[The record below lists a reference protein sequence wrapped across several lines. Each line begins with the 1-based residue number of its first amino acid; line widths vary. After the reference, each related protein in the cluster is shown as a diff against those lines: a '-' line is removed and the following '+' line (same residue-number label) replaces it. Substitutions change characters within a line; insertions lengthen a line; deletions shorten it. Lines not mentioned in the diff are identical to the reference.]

1 VQWHREEER
10 KRRERDETEAIAKGY
25 VRMAGTHAGTAFAPA
40 YFAALADAEAR
51 RDRQIASK
59 TFVFKPTPADFWW
72 PDRAVEDYLHLWLE
86 RYVDGAWQMIA
97 GSDRECLVSVRP
109 NAEAEAM
116 IRRQQRRRR

>member
-72 PDRAVEDYLHLWLE
+72 PDR
-86 RYVDGAWQMIA
+86 
-97 GSDRECLVSVRP
+97 ECLVSVRP